1 MPLQPHAELQ
11 PAGASEASTQ
21 SAARAGGR
29 RLVAQ
34 QRAPEVLVALAIPNL
49 AQALLGRI
57 AEREAVIAAHREG
70 GDAAGQRL
78 AVRRKVHQCP
88 RPAAERPRLLLAVSF
103 EARSGLART
112 RGIERD
118 AEAPGQFLGL
128 AQALALVSVELLEQG
143 RFRTRQT
150 LALPKIDEALQIN
163 LENADLVREPH
174 KGGEL
179 ADRFLEPGQPERNA
193 RRLLPLF
200 ALHRDESAKV
210 AHDPLEHVAP
220 AHQRERL
227 GFRRVEGNAKL
238 VQSGIDQLLAPAAG
252 EEGPRRG

>member
-1 MPLQPHAELQ
+1 MPSQPHAELQ
-11 PAGASEASTQ
+11 PAGASEAPTQ

-103 EARSGLART
+103 EARSGPARPP
-112 RGIERD
+112 RLDRD
-118 AEAPGQFLGL
+118 PAPPLQFLCL
-128 AQALALVSVELLEQG
+128 
-143 RFRTRQT
+143 
-150 LALPKIDEALQIN
+150 
-163 LENADLVREPH
+163 
-174 KGGEL
+174 
-179 ADRFLEPGQPERNA
+179 
-193 RRLLPLF
+193 
-200 ALHRDESAKV
+200 
-210 AHDPLEHVAP
+210 
-220 AHQRERL
+220 
-227 GFRRVEGNAKL
+227 
-238 VQSGIDQLLAPAAG
+238 
-252 EEGPRRG
+252 